1 MIFSLM
7 KFPRKIQRIS
17 STRLIRATVIY
28 TWSQG
33 WNEWEQMKAF
43 DKKTIGAI
51 ISLLTDW

>member
-43 DKKTIGAI
+43 DKKTQ
-51 ISLLTDW
+51 